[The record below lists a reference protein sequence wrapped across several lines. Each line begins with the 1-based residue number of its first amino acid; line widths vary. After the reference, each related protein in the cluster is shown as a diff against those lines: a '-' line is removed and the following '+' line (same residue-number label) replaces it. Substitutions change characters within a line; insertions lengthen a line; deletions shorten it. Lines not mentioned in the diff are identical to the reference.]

1 MFFCFSKPGVEIGK
15 ITKVFAQEVLDSR
28 GNPTVRA
35 MVASSGGVG
44 KATAPSGASTGVH
57 EALELRDGGGRYGGR
72 GVRKA
77 VANVNGR
84 IAKALFGM
92 DVGAQGEIDSKMCAL
107 DGTANKS
114 SLGANATVAVSMA
127 AMNCAADEAGVGA
140 YRLLGGKLLPAPMMN
155 LINGGKHS
163 GSGLSVQE
171 FMAFPLGFKT
181 FSDALCAGVEVYHC
195 LGGIV
200 AKKYGKAATG
210 LGDEG
215 GFAPP
220 CKSTREALG
229 LLEKAIDEC
238 GYSGKISIALD
249 AASSSF
255 FDNKS
260 GYLLDGKR
268 ISPSELED
276 FYAQVASEFPLV
288 SIEDPF
294 EEESFG
300 QFASLRKR
308 LAGKVQI
315 VGDDLICTNV
325 QRLRMAIGEKSA
337 SALLLKVNQIGTVT
351 EALQAADL
359 CKKNKMAVAV
369 SHRSGESEDTFI
381 SDLAVGISCGQ
392 IKTGAP
398 SRGERTAK
406 YNRLLEI
413 EAECGGKFAGKSCL
427 RLS

>member
-1 MFFCFSKPGVEIGK
+1 
-15 ITKVFAQEVLDSR
+15 
-28 GNPTVRA
+28 
-35 MVASSGGVG
+35 
-44 KATAPSGASTGVH
+44 
-57 EALELRDGGGRYGGR
+57 
-72 GVRKA
+72 VRKA

>member
-57 EALELRDGGGRYGGR
+57 EALEMRDGGGRYGGR